1 MQLWA
6 VAAALAVLAST
17 VAMSRIGVLPFS
29 ILSFAAK
36 PKATVVVLDHEV
48 PYGKGMWIYEPDKS
62 DGGNANAIVTRAK
75 AVGLSHIYVRTG
87 SSWDGFYA
95 APFLDAI
102 LPAAHAAGIRVY
114 GWDFPRLIDVQSDV
128 NRALAAIDHIGPGG
142 NRLDGFA
149 ADIETPSEGTAISA
163 DAATAYGDGLRA
175 GVGAGYPLI
184 ACVPR
189 PSPWTKSFYP
199 YVEVVS
205 QFDAIAPMVYW
216 QNRDP
221 ATDVAG
227 AIAVLAPLG
236 KPILPVGQAYNGGP
250 EGGPD
255 RDPPKE
261 QLVAF
266 MNTAFSKGALGVS
279 FWVWNHAT
287 TDQWSAI
294 DQATAWELPT
304 GRAASGAA
312 AVFLQRV
319 LGVLGQ
325 PVAQDGVVGPATKAA
340 IAAVQRSFGL
350 PETGHLDAA
359 TALSITG
366 PKL

>member
-1 MQLWA
+1 
-6 VAAALAVLAST
+6 
-17 VAMSRIGVLPFS
+17 MSRIGVLPFS

-216 QNRDP
+216 LNRQPD
-221 ATDVAG
+221 TDVAG
-227 AIAVLAPLG
+227 AMSDLAPMG
-236 KPILPVGQAYNGGP
+236 KPVFPVGQAFDGGP
-250 EGGPD
+250 EGGRPGLPTPD
-255 RDPPKE
+255 ELDR
-261 QLVAF
+261 F
-266 MNTAFSKGALGVS
+266 MVTAKQDGAQGVS
-279 FWVWNHAT
+279 FWSWQAADQQTWDTIKDGPLFKKQVTTVASVAT
-287 TDQWSAI
+287 VPPRPQPLLL
-294 DQATAWELPT
+294 QA
-304 GRAASGAA
+304 G
-312 AVFLQRV
+312 
-319 LGVLGQ
+319 
-325 PVAQDGVVGPATKAA
+325 
-340 IAAVQRSFGL
+340 
-350 PETGHLDAA
+350 
-359 TALSITG
+359 
-366 PKL
+366 

>member
-216 QNRDP
+216 LNRQPD
-221 ATDVAG
+221 TDVAG
-227 AIAVLAPLG
+227 AMSDLAPLG
-236 KPILPVGQAYNGGP
+236 KPVFPVGQAFDGGP
-250 EGGPD
+250 EGGRPGLPTPD
-255 RDPPKE
+255 ELDR
-261 QLVAF
+261 F
-266 MNTAFSKGALGVS
+266 MVTAKQDGAQGVS
-279 FWVWNHAT
+279 FWSWQAADQQTWDTIKDGPLFKKQVTTVASVAT
-287 TDQWSAI
+287 VPPRPQPLLL
-294 DQATAWELPT
+294 QA
-304 GRAASGAA
+304 G
-312 AVFLQRV
+312 
-319 LGVLGQ
+319 
-325 PVAQDGVVGPATKAA
+325 
-340 IAAVQRSFGL
+340 
-350 PETGHLDAA
+350 
-359 TALSITG
+359 
-366 PKL
+366 

>member
-36 PKATVVVLDHEV
+36 PKV

-216 QNRDP
+216 LNRQPD
-221 ATDVAG
+221 TDVAG
-227 AIAVLAPLG
+227 AMSDLAPLG
-236 KPILPVGQAYNGGP
+236 KPVFPVGQAFDGGP
-250 EGGPD
+250 EGGRPGLPTPD
-255 RDPPKE
+255 ELDR
-261 QLVAF
+261 F
-266 MNTAFSKGALGVS
+266 MVTAKQDGAQGVS
-279 FWVWNHAT
+279 FWSWQAADQQTWDTIKDGPLFKKQVTTVASVAT
-287 TDQWSAI
+287 VPPRPQPLLL
-294 DQATAWELPT
+294 QA
-304 GRAASGAA
+304 G
-312 AVFLQRV
+312 
-319 LGVLGQ
+319 
-325 PVAQDGVVGPATKAA
+325 
-340 IAAVQRSFGL
+340 
-350 PETGHLDAA
+350 
-359 TALSITG
+359 
-366 PKL
+366 

>member
-1 MQLWA
+1 

-216 QNRDP
+216 LNRQPD
-221 ATDVAG
+221 TDVAG
-227 AIAVLAPLG
+227 AMSDLAPMG
-236 KPILPVGQAYNGGP
+236 KPVFPVGQAFDGGP
-250 EGGPD
+250 EGGRPGLPTPD
-255 RDPPKE
+255 ELDR
-261 QLVAF
+261 F
-266 MNTAFSKGALGVS
+266 MVTAKQDGAQGVS
-279 FWVWNHAT
+279 FWSWQAADQQTWDTIKDGPLFKKQVTTVASVAT
-287 TDQWSAI
+287 VPPRPQPLLL
-294 DQATAWELPT
+294 QA
-304 GRAASGAA
+304 G
-312 AVFLQRV
+312 
-319 LGVLGQ
+319 
-325 PVAQDGVVGPATKAA
+325 
-340 IAAVQRSFGL
+340 
-350 PETGHLDAA
+350 
-359 TALSITG
+359 
-366 PKL
+366 

>member
-216 QNRDP
+216 LNRQPD
-221 ATDVAG
+221 TDVAG
-227 AIAVLAPLG
+227 AMSDLAPMG
-236 KPILPVGQAYNGGP
+236 KPVFPVGQAFDGGP
-250 EGGPD
+250 EGGRPGLPTPD
-255 RDPPKE
+255 ELDR
-261 QLVAF
+261 F
-266 MNTAFSKGALGVS
+266 MVTAKQDGAQGVS
-279 FWVWNHAT
+279 FWSWQAADQQTWDTIKDGPLFKKQVTTVASVAT
-287 TDQWSAI
+287 VPPRPQPLLL
-294 DQATAWELPT
+294 QA
-304 GRAASGAA
+304 G
-312 AVFLQRV
+312 
-319 LGVLGQ
+319 
-325 PVAQDGVVGPATKAA
+325 
-340 IAAVQRSFGL
+340 
-350 PETGHLDAA
+350 
-359 TALSITG
+359 
-366 PKL
+366 

>member
-62 DGGNANAIVTRAK
+62 DGGNVSAIVNRAK
-75 AVGLSHIYVRTG
+75 SVGLSHIYVRTG

-128 NRALAAIDHIGPGG
+128 NRALAAIDHEAPGG

-163 DAATAYGDGLRA
+163 DAATAYGDALRA

-199 YVEVVS
+199 YAEVVS

-216 QNRDP
+216 LNRQPD
-221 ATDVAG
+221 TDVAG
-227 AIAVLAPLG
+227 AMSDLAPLG
-236 KPILPVGQAYNGGP
+236 KPIFPVGQAFDGGP
-250 EGGPD
+250 EGGRPGLPTPD
-255 RDPPKE
+255 ELDR
-261 QLVAF
+261 F
-266 MNTAFSKGALGVS
+266 MQTAKADGAQGVS
-279 FWVWNHAT
+279 FWSWQAA
-287 TDQWSAI
+287 DQ
-294 DQATAWELPT
+294 PT
-304 GRAASGAA
+304 W
-312 AVFLQRV
+312 
-319 LGVLGQ
+319 
-325 PVAQDGVVGPATKAA
+325 DTIKDGPAFKKQVTTVASVVTVPPRPQPLLLQA
-340 IAAVQRSFGL
+340 G
-350 PETGHLDAA
+350 
-359 TALSITG
+359 
-366 PKL
+366 

>member
-1 MQLWA
+1 MKLWA
-6 VAAALAVLAST
+6 VAAALALLAST

-29 ILSFAAK
+29 ILSFGAK

-62 DGGNANAIVTRAK
+62 DGGNVSAIVSRAK
-75 AVGLSHIYVRTG
+75 SVGLSHIYVRTG

-216 QNRDP
+216 LNRQPD
-221 ATDVAG
+221 TDVAG
-227 AIAVLAPLG
+227 AMSDLAPMG
-236 KPILPVGQAYNGGP
+236 KPVFPVGQAFDGGP
-250 EGGPD
+250 EGGRPGLPTPD
-255 RDPPKE
+255 ELDR
-261 QLVAF
+261 F
-266 MNTAFSKGALGVS
+266 MVTAKQDGAQGVS
-279 FWVWNHAT
+279 FWSWQAADQQTWDTIKDGPLFKKQVTTVASVAT
-287 TDQWSAI
+287 VPPRPQPLLL
-294 DQATAWELPT
+294 QA
-304 GRAASGAA
+304 G
-312 AVFLQRV
+312 
-319 LGVLGQ
+319 
-325 PVAQDGVVGPATKAA
+325 
-340 IAAVQRSFGL
+340 
-350 PETGHLDAA
+350 
-359 TALSITG
+359 
-366 PKL
+366 